1 MEIMP
6 TMFRVFKGNGS
17 DGSVSVEP
25 TPKAQSKSSKR
36 SIMLGL
42 LIVSLFAVA
51 SIYALSQFSTLEV
64 GAKTSELKLDYVVGE
79 KMTYEMDVGMEM
91 LNAPISE
98 TIILEMEV
106 QDFDGENY
114 TINYTILAGTEEHSF
129 MLEMNKTGHLVG
141 DINLSEDLE
150 SAFSY
155 LPLVPGFGSYLT
167 GEEVKVG
174 DSWEIPFDVPEVGL
188 EGKISFVV
196 TELGKVD
203 VPAGTYDVLEIS
215 AETSGL
221 NMETEGV
228 QVSMEMDGVL
238 ALEKDTCRLVD
249 LDLTLSL
256 ETTLEGETRNI
267 DMDFEIT
274 LIEHIK

>member
-1 MEIMP
+1 
-6 TMFRVFKGNGS
+6 MFRVLKGNGS
-17 DGSVSVEP
+17 DGSVSVE
-25 TPKAQSKSSKR
+25 TTQKAQSKSSKR

-42 LIVSLFAVA
+42 LIVSLVAVA
-51 SIYALSQFSTLEV
+51 LIYSLSQFSILEV

-91 LNAPISE
+91 LNASVSE
-98 TIILEMEV
+98 TMILEMEV

-129 MLEMNKTGHLVG
+129 MLEMNKTGHVVG
-141 DINLSEDLE
+141 DIDLSEDLE

-228 QVSMEMDGVL
+228 QVSIEMDGVL

-267 DMDFEIT
+267 DMNVEIT
-274 LIEHIK
+274 LIEHTK